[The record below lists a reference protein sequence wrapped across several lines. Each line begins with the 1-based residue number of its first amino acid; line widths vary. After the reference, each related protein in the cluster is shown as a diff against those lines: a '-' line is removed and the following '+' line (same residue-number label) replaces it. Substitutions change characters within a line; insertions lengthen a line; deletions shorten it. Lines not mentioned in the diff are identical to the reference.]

1 MNKLIVVF
9 SVVFMLFSSCVIG
22 QNKNDI
28 QIDEFKK
35 KIGTE
40 NYILVDVRTSEEY
53 ADGHLEGAL
62 NIDYFS
68 TTFSDDIS
76 ELGLETPILVYC
88 RSGNRSGKSMKIMYD
103 MGFKEVKNLICGYK
117 GWVSENNSVK
127 RNNLK

>member
-1 MNKLIVVF
+1 
-9 SVVFMLFSSCVIG
+9 MLFSSCVIG

>member
-1 MNKLIVVF
+1 MNKLIVLL
-9 SVVFMLFSSCVIG
+9 SGVFMLVASCSIG

-28 QIDEFKK
+28 QIDEFQK
-35 KIGTE
+35 KIATE

-68 TTFSDDIS
+68 TTFSEEIGK
-76 ELGLETPILVYC
+76 LRLETPVLVYC

-103 MGFKEVKNLICGYK
+103 IGFKEVKNLIGGYK
-117 GWVSENNSVK
+117 GWVLENNSVIK
-127 RNNLK
+127 E